1 MLIYWNLTQQVSLWK
16 VPHVLKKM
24 IYQKKKKVAV
34 WWARKCHRNEF
45 SLELS
50 NSVNKL
56 FVVES
61 SRFWSL
67 LMQCP
72 NDTVRKLAF
81 SSELNCRKF
90 LGGRF
95 GSHLKMYYLNLC
107 GLLPCGMQRKS
118 THPDHKINTSLY
130 NFSFGDRRGNISPLF
145 LLILPLWIFSLKR
158 NVC

>member
-1 MLIYWNLTQQVSLWK
+1 MFWRKWSIR
-16 VPHVLKKM
+16 
-24 IYQKKKKVAV
+24 KKKSLLAV

-81 SSELNCRKF
+81 SSELNCPKF
-90 LGGRF
+90 LGRRF
-95 GSHLKMYYLNLC
+95 GSHLKMYYVNLC

-118 THPDHKINTSLY
+118 THPNHKTNTSLY
-130 NFSFGDRRGNISPLF
+130 NFSFGDRRGSISLLF
-145 LLILPLWIFSLKR
+145 LLIFPLWIFSLKG
-158 NVC
+158 NVY

>member
-1 MLIYWNLTQQVSLWK
+1 MFWRKWSIR
-16 VPHVLKKM
+16 
-24 IYQKKKKVAV
+24 KKKSLLAV
-34 WWARKCHRNEF
+34 WWARKCHHNEF

-72 NDTVRKLAF
+72 NDNVRKLAF
-81 SSELNCRKF
+81 SSELNCPKF

-95 GSHLKMYYLNLC
+95 GSHLKMYYVNLC

-118 THPDHKINTSLY
+118 THPNHKTNTSLY
-130 NFSFGDRRGNISPLF
+130 NFSFGDRRGSISLLF
-145 LLILPLWIFSLKR
+145 LLIFPLWIFSLKG